1 MLPDFALVAIVAGTS
16 VLSALVSL
24 WLASLLQGAETGH
37 GARKLLESASAAEP
51 EPAILVFEGR
61 DLIDATGPAQA
72 MLNDSPPAE
81 TDWDRFIAAMSPHFP
96 GLEEQLASLSEEGK
110 ADLRANRPDG
120 LRIIARD
127 TGRTVRIEIL
137 DPSAEGVGVMV
148 DGLSH
153 RAAAAERTLLR
164 SALANVP
171 VLVWRLGEDGSVDWA
186 NRAYLRR
193 AAEHI
198 GLSEGDLTWP
208 LPVLFDPR
216 QIAAGGAV
224 RRQRVVSPDTT
235 KGQWYECRTAQTD
248 EGLLHF
254 AVPIDATIRA
264 ETALREFVQT
274 LTKTFAQLPIGL
286 AIFDRQRQ
294 LALFNPAL
302 IDLTRL
308 NAEMLSARPTLFAFL
323 DNLREARMIPEPKDY
338 PTWRQTMTE
347 LEKAAASGL
356 YEETWTLP
364 SGQTYRVTGRPHPDG
379 AVAFL
384 FEDITAEISLTRR
397 FRSEIET
404 GQAVIDKLEDAIAV
418 FSQAGTIVLSNAGY
432 AALWGIDP
440 QSTLGA
446 VSIADAMRSW
456 QKLSVEP
463 SDWDEAR
470 HFVTDI
476 APRGDLI
483 AEADL
488 IDGTRVAFRLSRL
501 SGGGTLAR
509 FRRADKGAPLQKR
522 RLRLRP
528 VVLRDGSGIR
538 PEPSPKDAAKMPA
551 VDDQTGSASVLVPSR
566 QLEATLAAQD
576 TAESQTQ
583 SIQAQSGF
591 DRLLLRT
598 ADEDARGSPTPP
610 RPSPPASPA

>member
-1 MLPDFALVAIVAGTS
+1 
-16 VLSALVSL
+16 
-24 WLASLLQGAETGH
+24 
-37 GARKLLESASAAEP
+37 
-51 EPAILVFEGR
+51 
-61 DLIDATGPAQA
+61 
-72 MLNDSPPAE
+72 
-81 TDWDRFIAAMSPHFP
+81 MSPHFP
-96 GLEEQLASLSEEGK
+96 GLEEQLGGLSDNAEM
-110 ADLRANRPDG
+110 DLRGNKADG

-127 TGRTVRIEIL
+127 TGRTVRIEII
-137 DPSAEGVGVMV
+137 DPTAEGVGVVV

-153 RAAAAERTLLR
+153 RAAAAERALLR
-164 SALANVP
+164 SALANMP
-171 VLVWRLGEDGSVDWA
+171 TLAWRLGDDGTIDWA

-193 AAEHI
+193 AAEHLGI
-198 GLSEGDLTWP
+198 SDSDLTWP
-208 LPVLFDPR
+208 LPRLFDTR
-216 QIAAGGAV
+216 QIASSGV
-224 RRQRVVSPDTT
+224 PRRQRVVSPDAT
-235 KGQWYECRTAQTD
+235 KAQWYECRCAVSD

-308 NAEMLSARPTLFAFL
+308 NAELLSARPTLFAFF
-323 DNLREARMIPEPKDY
+323 DSLREARMIPEPKDY
-338 PTWRQTMTE
+338 HSWRQTMTE

-440 QSTLGA
+440 QSTLAA

-456 QKLSVEP
+456 QKLSVDP

-476 APRGDLI
+476 APRGDLV

-488 IDGTRVAFRLSRL
+488 IDGTRVNFRLSRL

-509 FRRADKGAPLQKR
+509 FRRADRCVPLQKR

-528 VVLRDGSGIR
+528 LSVSDGTERPSGGAVAAIVAR
-538 PEPSPKDAAKMPA
+538 QGGARATAPEAGETRMPVHAPLGGGLGSDGTEGSVMHRGPSD
-551 VDDQTGSASVLVPSR
+551 
-566 QLEATLAAQD
+566 
-576 TAESQTQ
+576 
-583 SIQAQSGF
+583 
-591 DRLLLRT
+591 
-598 ADEDARGSPTPP
+598 P
-610 RPSPPASPA
+610 RPAGQPATRPKQATPT